1 MYVSIHNHSSYSLL
15 DSASRIKDLVLKAKS
30 FSMPAIA
37 LTDHGNLYGAIEFYK
52 QCHSNDIKP
61 IIGCEVYYA
70 PEGRFNRTSSKRH
83 HLVLLCK
90 DYQGYQNL
98 VKLVSRSYSEGFY
111 RKPRI
116 DWELLQEYHQGLICT
131 SACIAGEIPRMI
143 LAGQSA
149 DARLHEFKEL
159 FGEDYYLELMD
170 HGMEQERHNNKEL
183 IKLAAKHGVKLIATN
198 DTHYVEREDAYA
210 QEILLCVQTKN
221 VMSNP
226 ERFKFPNNKFYLLSP
241 DEMRQLFKE
250 VPVALDNTLEI
261 TEKCNLQIEFDQ
273 ILLPK
278 FPVEDAAHTL
288 RSKVYMG
295 IPKRLNGGF
304 PTPEFIDRLEYE
316 LDVIET
322 MGFSDYFLIVQ
333 DIIAWGK
340 ENGIPMGPGR
350 GSAAGSLVSYLLGI
364 TELNPLEWGLI
375 FERFLNPARISMPDI
390 DVDVCYRRR
399 GEIVDYITNRYGQD
413 RVAQIITFG
422 TMAAKAAIR
431 DVGRVLEKPLSK
443 IDALAKSV
451 DSLVEA
457 HHPQLQDV
465 INTAKQIENL
475 PRHTGVHAAGVII
488 GSEPL
493 NNIVPT
499 QVIDGQTT
507 TQYEMSTCESLGL
520 LKMDIL
526 GLKTLT
532 IINDTVKL
540 LSKRGINLDINTIP
554 LDDQKVF
561 QLLSRGDTVG
571 VFQVES
577 DGMQRI
583 LKKLRPD
590 RFEDLIA
597 MVALY
602 RPGPLGSG
610 MVDDF
615 IDCKQGN
622 KKIIYQHPILE
633 PILKETYGVMLYQE
647 QIMKIA
653 VDMAGFSLPDSD
665 LLRKAIG
672 KKIPEVLAAQRV
684 KFIEG
689 AVTNGVPEA
698 TADEVFTLI
707 DYFSGYGF
715 NKSHSAAYALVSY
728 QTAYLKAHYPIEFL
742 AACMTNAP
750 LDKIGVLLHECRR
763 MGISVLPP
771 DINKS
776 EPEFSIEDRNIRF
789 GLSSIKNLGEA
800 TISLIFNNRP
810 FSDIYDVVYK
820 TGLSKAT
827 LETLAKSG
835 AFDEYGNRRSV
846 VGFIPVILQATSSI
860 KKDEMT
866 LFGCGEELLP
876 EISIVEEYSLDEL
889 LSYEKE
895 YLGFYVSSH
904 PLDAYKVPKA
914 KPICEITTGK
924 SEVIGVV
931 TDLRCGIKNDKPW
944 YFATVEDYS
953 GELGVLVFGG
963 SHVEIGKAYHFKGD
977 IKNEEN
983 KLKMFSRTAKPLE
996 QIA

>member
-15 DSASRIKDLVLKAKS
+15 DGASRIKDLVLKAKS

-131 SACIAGEIPRMI
+131 SACIEGEIPRMI

-226 ERFKFPNNKFYLLSP
+226 ERLKFPNNKFYLLSP

-431 DVGRVLEKPLSK
+431 DVGRVLEKPLSE

-776 EPEFSIEDRNIRF
+776 EPEFSIEDGNIRF

-876 EISIVEEYSLDEL
+876 EIPIVEEYSLDEL

>member
-15 DSASRIKDLVLKAKS
+15 DGASRIKDLVLKAKS

-422 TMAAKAAIR
+422 TMAAKVAIR
-431 DVGRVLEKPLSK
+431 DVGRVLEKPLSE

-763 MGISVLPP
+763 MGILVLPP

-776 EPEFSIEDRNIRF
+776 EPGFSIEDGNIRF
-789 GLSSIKNLGEA
+789 GLSSIKNLGKA

-846 VGFIPVILQATSSI
+846 VGFIPVILQVTSSI

-876 EISIVEEYSLDEL
+876 EIPIVEEYSLDEL